1 MAKRM
6 AGAKTGRRAGETDRA
21 KAQRLVTVYR
31 LARNSPDGRYCLN
44 PDDALTEQTFVDVR
58 DPSLLIW
65 ALENFAEHGTF
76 HFVDTIIDSKGDE
89 KQAMRN
95 EFERLRSNGA
105 TYENAVHTLVDKH
118 GKSASSIERLIRLGP
133 LAKCW
138 SYLQTVTP
146 IDGDT

>member
-1 MAKRM
+1 M